1 MDHVLERSL
10 IVDAPLDE
18 VFRFFGDAG
27 NLERI
32 TPPELRFRIVT
43 PLPIEMRVGAEI
55 RYRLSLF
62 GIPFGWTTE
71 ITCWDPGQRFVDE
84 QRRGPYSLW
93 RHTHRFEA
101 VAEGT
106 RIHDEV
112 RYRLPLAPL
121 GDIAHPIVRRE
132 LDRIFDFRTETCRGL
147 FRHRAV
153 A

>member
-10 IVDAPLDE
+10 VVDAPLDE

-43 PLPIEMRVGAEI
+43 PLPIEMRIGAEI

-71 ITCWDPGQRFVDE
+71 ITCWEPGRRFVD
-84 QRRGPYSLW
+84 
-93 RHTHRFEA
+93 
-101 VAEGT
+101 
-106 RIHDEV
+106 
-112 RYRLPLAPL
+112 
-121 GDIAHPIVRRE
+121 DIAHPVVRRE
-132 LDRIFDFRTETCRGL
+132 LDRIFDFRTETCREL